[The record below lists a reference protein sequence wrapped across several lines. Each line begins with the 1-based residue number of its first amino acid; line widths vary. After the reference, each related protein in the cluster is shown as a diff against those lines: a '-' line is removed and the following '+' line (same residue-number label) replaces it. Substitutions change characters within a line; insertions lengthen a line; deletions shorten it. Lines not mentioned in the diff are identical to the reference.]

1 MILFILEGNKP
12 DRSLYQA
19 MMKICGVDEE
29 TVAVVYGC
37 NNSYCVSR
45 QECRN
50 FKQLASE
57 FSYYPNIDFLTRV
70 GDLELKQN

>member
-37 NNSYCVSR
+37 N
-45 QECRN
+45 
-50 FKQLASE
+50 
-57 FSYYPNIDFLTRV
+57 IDALYH
-70 GDLELKQN
+70 EILK